1 MELGAGRGGMDVKAS
16 GCARCRVLRMVLLV
30 VLLGGAAGF
39 GVLAAGGSQESSML
53 ATFFGAIAPLLWLAR
68 KNRIRKNESD
78 Y

>member
-53 ATFFGAIAPLLWLAR
+53 ATFGAAIAPLLWQAR
-68 KNRIRKNESD
+68 KKRSQRD
-78 Y
+78 DTG